1 MFDLTRLRLLR
12 ELAHRGTMTAVAQA
26 CHLTSSAVSQQLA
39 TLEREAGVAL
49 FERIGRRVRLTA
61 EGQRLAVH
69 AETILQAAQAAAQ
82 DLRGADAHPV
92 GTLDV
97 ACFSSYGKRH
107 LLAAVVRAQTRH
119 PGLRIVVREL
129 ESHDA
134 IDAVREGRCQLAL
147 SFAYNLV
154 PRAEPAGLTSRLL
167 LEEPVMLAL
176 PQRWAGHE
184 GPLKLQALAQEDWIV
199 GSRQS
204 DDSLLAE
211 RACAVAGFAPRIAH
225 TADDYELL
233 LHMVGHGLGVGFV
246 PAMALDSSFA
256 LAGDARSV
264 VVRKV
269 AGPPLTRRI
278 HALTRDALA
287 NSPTVRALLAELDAD
302 PN

>member
-12 ELAHRGTMTAVAQA
+12 ELARRGTMTAVAQT

-49 FERIGRRVRLTA
+49 LERVGRRVRLTA

-69 AETILQAAQAAAQ
+69 AETIVQAAEAAML
-82 DLRGADAHPV
+82 DLRGADLHPV

-97 ACFSSYGKRH
+97 ACFSTFAKSH
-107 LLAAVVRAQTRH
+107 LLPAVVRAQTRH
-119 PGLRIVVREL
+119 PGLRVVVREL

-134 IDAVREGRCQLAL
+134 IDAVREGRCQLAV

-154 PRAEPAGLTSRLL
+154 PRPEPTGLSSWPL

-176 PQRWAGHE
+176 PQRWTEHE
-184 GPLKLQALAQEDWIV
+184 GPVDLAQLAYEDWIV

-211 RACAVAGFAPRIAH
+211 RACAIAGFAPRIAH
-225 TADDYELL
+225 TADDYDLL

-246 PAMALDSSFA
+246 PQLALR
-256 LAGDARSV
+256 LASAQRVVTRAR
-264 VVRKV
+264 
-269 AGPPLTRRI
+269 AGPPLSRRI

-287 NSPTVRALLAELDAD
+287 QAPTVLALLAELRVDVAQR
-302 PN
+302 